1 MFCSN
6 CGNQLEDIAKFCDKC
21 GTPTGTVVEKSNEVK
36 EKQPDNE
43 VKLLVK
49 PTFKWLYF
57 MFPTLLLI
65 LGLEIANIILWASTH
80 SSKIVLAGQIPCLI
94 IFFVSLIVVWF
105 KKKQL
110 QNMEYA
116 FYNTKVIYK
125 DSFLNKAEKEVKYKN
140 IRECV
145 LIRRIVNR
153 IFRQGTI
160 VLYTNAESGFVNGIC
175 VPFVDNSEELY
186 KQIKELIDD

>member
-21 GTPTGTVVEKSNEVK
+21 GAPTGAVAEKNSEVK

-65 LGLEIANIILWASTH
+65 LGLEIANIILASSTH
-80 SSKIVLAGQIPCLI
+80 KWIFMLYAQIPCLI
-94 IFFVSLIVVWF
+94 IFFISLIVVWF

-110 QNMEYA
+110 ENMEYA

-145 LIRRIVNR
+145 LSRRVVNR
-153 IFRQGTI
+153 IFKQG
-160 VLYTNAESGFVNGIC
+160 VVVMYTNAESGFVNGIC
-175 VPFVDNSEELY
+175 IPFLNDSEEIY
-186 KQIKELIDD
+186 RNIKELIDD

>member
-6 CGNQLEDIAKFCDKC
+6 CGNQVEDIAKFCDKC
-21 GTPTGTVVEKSNEVK
+21 GAPTGATADRNSEVR

-65 LGLEIANIILWASTH
+65 FGLEIANIILVSYTH
-80 SSKIVLAGQIPCLI
+80 KGMFMLYGQIPCLI
-94 IFFVSLIVVWF
+94 IFFISLIVVWF

-110 QNMEYA
+110 ENMEYA

-153 IFRQGTI
+153 IFKQGI
-160 VLYTNAESGFVNGIC
+160 VVMYTNAESGFINGIC
-175 VPFVDNSEELY
+175 IPFLNNSEEIY
-186 KQIKELIDD
+186 RNIKELIDD